1 MNRRF
6 LRSFVFILA
15 LLGIASTASSHH
27 LPRFERCMLVTFSGE
42 LERIEWAYPHVLLF
56 VRTEDGTT
64 QELGWLDVRGLA
76 REGIERDTLHVGD
89 QLEVQ
94 GGFRPNDISKEPILV
109 SSIRR
114 PSDGWEW
121 SQTPQ
126 GC

>member
-1 MNRRF
+1 
-6 LRSFVFILA
+6 
-15 LLGIASTASSHH
+15 
-27 LPRFERCMLVTFSGE
+27 MLVTFSGE